1 VQSYSKEDVLARL
14 KVLYPKAT
22 PAWLQAFG
30 KWLMDNAPA
39 ILAAIMALIPKAPA
53 AGLSPQHAMALAT
66 FAATFEACDP
76 SAPRPMKG
84 PMFDG
89 QIHAGVEAAKDL
101 LQKAEVSAVEYA
113 QSVIEHYLSGITP

>member
-1 VQSYSKEDVLARL
+1 
-14 KVLYPKAT
+14 
-22 PAWLQAFG
+22 
-30 KWLMDNAPA
+30 
-39 ILAAIMALIPKAPA
+39 
-53 AGLSPQHAMALAT
+53 
-66 FAATFEACDP
+66 
-76 SAPRPMKG
+76 MKG